1 MAQVSNQTV
10 IDLFK
15 KVYGGLNDLRPDT
28 DKIDKLIPFE
38 TSQRIGDSYVEAFV
52 LGDSVGITFAG
63 TGQDAF
69 AIRPAIA
76 GSVQQSNIKGN
87 QTVLS
92 DVMSFGFMARG
103 ATTEAAF
110 FDSTKLV
117 MRNHLES
124 HNKLINVAKFYGAA
138 PDLLGYVSYA
148 PSGTIYR
155 GATYTG
161 SGTITLTLKSGG
173 TISFTNGINTSPGVT
188 GANGAI
194 LLAPGQFAA
203 GFWTAKL
210 GIVIKQ
216 IDNNNNVLAQGKLVS
231 YDIGLGIL
239 YVDFVPVAPSAQTG
253 SGSVRLCY
261 DQWELGYCMTGIKG
275 ILANTGTLFGINAQ
289 QYPLWSGTT
298 LNLGNKRFNLK
309 AVFEGVSNAVNA
321 GGLDEELDIL
331 VNPRTFGQMANDE
344 ASFRKYDSSYK
355 SGDATNGFEAIEYY
369 AANGV
374 NRILA
379 SPLVKEGDAFGIVAK
394 HWRFSGSQL
403 PAFKV
408 TGLDSN
414 VIFPLQENA
423 GWAIRSYADCYLLC
437 RMPAKNI
444 LWTGLNDESVAFE

>member
-1 MAQVSNQTV
+1 MSQVSNQTV

-15 KVYGGLNDLRPDT
+15 KVYGGLNDLRPET
-28 DKIDKLIPFE
+28 DKIDKIIPFE
-38 TSQRIGDSYVEAFV
+38 NSQKIGDSYIEAFI
-52 LGDSVGITFAG
+52 LGDSTGITFAG
-63 TGQDAF
+63 QGQDAF

-87 QTVLS
+87 QTVLT
-92 DVMSFGFMARG
+92 DILSFGFMARG
-103 ATTEAAF
+103 ATDEASF
-110 FDSTKLV
+110 KNSTSLT

-124 HNKLINVAKFYGAA
+124 HNKFINVAKMYGQA
-138 PDLLGYVSYA
+138 PDLLGFVSYA

-155 GATYTG
+155 GATYSG
-161 SGTITLTLKSGG
+161 SGTITLTRQDGS
-173 TISFTNGINTSPGVT
+173 TIAFTNGVNV
-188 GANGAI
+188 AQKAI

-203 GFWTAKL
+203 GFWV
-210 GIVIKQ
+210 GKQ
-216 IDNNNNVLAQGKLVS
+216 GVVVKQVNSSSVVVAEGKLVS
-231 YDIGLGIL
+231 YDVGLGIL
-239 YVDFVPVAPSAQTG
+239 YVDFVPVAPTAVSGAG
-253 SGSVRLCY
+253 SIRLCY
-261 DQWELGYCMTGIKG
+261 DQWENNQCMVGMKTIMT
-275 ILANTGTLFGINAQ
+275 NQGTLFGINAVT
-289 QYPLWSGTT
+289 YPLWAGNV
-298 LNLGNKRFNLK
+298 LNLGGKRFNLK

-321 GGLDEELDIL
+321 GGLDEPLDIL

-355 SGDATNGFEAIEYY
+355 PAQASNGFEAIEYY

-374 NRILA
+374 NRIM
-379 SPLVKEGDAFGIVAK
+379 SSTLVKEGDAFGIVSK

-437 RMPAKNI
+437 RMPARQILFTNI
-444 LWTGLNDESVAFE
+444 NDEGIAFE